1 MTRIGDLAAEINR
14 QLALYANQTEESVQQ
29 ISEKVARDGV
39 EMLKIE
45 SPKSPGGG
53 DYAKSWRYKKVGKVF
68 IIHNKEHYRLT
79 HLLEK
84 GHAKVNG
91 GRVAARV
98 HIAPVEVKLIDKFED
113 ELRREL
119 TE

>member
-1 MTRIGDLAAEINR
+1 MANNIGGLAAEINR
-14 QLALYANQTEESVQQ
+14 QLALYAHQTEESVER
-29 ISEKVARDGV
+29 ISEEVAREGV
-39 EMLKIE
+39 EMLKDK
-45 SPKSPGGG
+45 SPKRYG
-53 DYAKSWRYKKVGKVF
+53 DYAGSWALKKVGKVF
-68 IIHNKEHYRLT
+68 VIHNKKHYRLT

-91 GRVAARV
+91 GRVPARV
-98 HIAPVEVKLIDKFED
+98 HIAPVEERVIERFED

>member
-1 MTRIGDLAAEINR
+1 MATNIGNLAAEING
-14 QLALYANQTEESVQQ
+14 QLALYAHQTEETVQE
-29 ISEKVARDGV
+29 ISEKVAREGA
-39 EMLKIE
+39 EMLKEE
-45 SPKSPGGG
+45 SPKRYG
-53 DYAKSWRYKKVGKVF
+53 DYAGSWTVKKVGKVF
-68 IIHNKEHYRLT
+68 VIHNKDHYRLT

-91 GRVAARV
+91 GRVPARV
-98 HIAPVEVKLIDKFED
+98 HIAPVEVKVVERFED